1 MRKLFYCDTVGAIG
15 SFGLLILRVALGLIF
30 FFHGGEKLKNKDWME
45 EYTKPI
51 VAPPPPR
58 VNQPAAEGKAADE
71 KAAEPKA
78 AEPKAA
84 EVKAAVKLP
93 FEIPEQWK
101 PHLKKYLPY
110 VEYAGGIALIVGFLT
125 RIVSLALTLMM
136 AGAIYMVHMAN
147 AAEPFVA
154 ATSSSYEKAVVYGA
168 AALMFFIVGP
178 GRLSLD
184 AIFFGGSP
192 THPQPPYPTPPPQHR
207 VP

>member
-1 MRKLFYCDTVGAIG
+1 MRKMLYCDSVGAIG
-15 SFGLLILRVALGLIF
+15 SFGLLILRIALGLVF
-30 FFHGGEKLKNKDWME
+30 FFHGGEKIKHQDWME
-45 EYTKPI
+45 EYTRPV

-58 VNQPAAEGKAADE
+58 VNPGGEAKAADG
-71 KAAEPKA
+71 KAAAEPKA
-78 AEPKAA
+78 EEPKALS
-84 EVKAAVKLP
+84 KLP
-93 FEIPEQWK
+93 FEITPQMKENI
-101 PHLKKYLPY
+101 KKYAPY
-110 VEYAGGIALIVGFLT
+110 VEYVGGIALIVGFLT
-125 RIVSLALTLMM
+125 RIFALGLTLMM

-192 THPQPPYPTPPPQHR
+192 THPQPPYPPPPR
-207 VP
+207 TM